1 MKQFSLFGLESQIWT
16 VADLT
21 RYIRQSL
28 ESDYRL
34 GDIWISGEVSN
45 VSRPTSGHLYFT
57 LKDELASLRCVM
69 WRSEVSAQTYL
80 PQDGDSI
87 EVHGHISVYEAGG
100 QYQLYADGLQKA
112 GEGALYQRFLRLKAK
127 LESEGLF
134 DASRKRE
141 LPPWPE
147 RLGVVTSPTGAALQD
162 VLNVLRRRFPLTT
175 VILSPTPVQGDEAPA
190 GIVDALQALNQYG
203 RVDVILLVRGGGS
216 IEDLWAFNDESVA
229 HAIASSQV
237 PVVAGIGHASDI
249 VIADLVADVHAPTPS
264 AAAEIATPD
273 RQTLAQALHDLLLEL
288 GQVFGE
294 RLLDLRDKLSNLTQ
308 SLRLAS
314 PRAKIDGARQRVD
327 ELSARTL
334 AAMRYGLAL
343 RQASVKGALNTLL
356 AVGPESIL
364 SRGYAIVRRA
374 ADDKVV
380 RSTRQVSAGDELNLR
395 LQDGE
400 ISATTEQVS
409 PMSADAKG
417 DAR

>member
-1 MKQFSLFGLESQIWT
+1 VKQFSLFGLESQIWT

-34 GDIWISGEVSN
+34 GDIWVSGEVSN
-45 VSRPTSGHLYFT
+45 VSRPASGHLYFT
-57 LKDELASLRCVM
+57 LKDEHASLRCVM

-100 QYQLYADGLQKA
+100 QYQLYADELQKA

-134 DASRKRE
+134 EATRKRE
-141 LPPWPE
+141 LPLWPE
-147 RLGVVTSPTGAALQD
+147 RLGIVTSPTGAALQD

-175 VILSPTPVQGDEAPA
+175 VILAPTPVQGDEAPA

-203 RVDVILLVRGGGS
+203 HVDVILLVRGGGS
-216 IEDLWAFNDESVA
+216 IEDLWAFNDEGVA
-229 HAIASSQV
+229 HAIAASQV
-237 PVVAGIGHASDI
+237 PVVAGIGHASDL

-264 AAAEIATPD
+264 AAAEMATPD
-273 RQTLAQALHDLLLEL
+273 RQSLAQALQDLLLEL
-288 GQVFGE
+288 GQVFSE
-294 RLLDLRDKLSNLTQ
+294 RLLDLRSKLSNLTRALQ
-308 SLRLAS
+308 LAS

-327 ELSARTL
+327 ELSARAL
-334 AAMRYGLAL
+334 AAMRYTLAL
-343 RQASVKGALNTLL
+343 RQSAVKGAVNTLR
-356 AVGPESIL
+356 AVGPESVL
-364 SRGYAIVRRA
+364 SRGYAIVRRV

-380 RSTRQVSAGDELNLR
+380 RSTHQVDVGDALNLS
-395 LQDGE
+395 LHDGT
-400 ISATTEQVS
+400 IDVTTDHVES
-409 PMSADAKG
+409 TSKDEE
-417 DAR
+417 

>member
-34 GDIWISGEVSN
+34 GDLWVSGEVSN
-45 VSRPTSGHLYFT
+45 VSRPSSGHLYFT
-57 LKDELASLRCVM
+57 LKDEQTSLRCVM
-69 WRSEVSAQTYL
+69 WRSEVSTQAYL
-80 PQDGDSI
+80 PQEGDSI

-112 GEGALYQRFLRLKAK
+112 GEGALYQRFLRLKAR

-134 DASRKRE
+134 DVSRKRI
-141 LPPWPE
+141 LPRWPE
-147 RLGVVTSPTGAALQD
+147 RLGIVTSPTGAALQD

-175 VILSPTPVQGDEAPA
+175 LILAPTPVQGDEAPA
-190 GIVDALQALNQYG
+190 GIVNALQALNQYG

-229 HAIASSQV
+229 HAIAASQV
-237 PVVAGIGHASDI
+237 PVVAGIGHASDL
-249 VIADLVADVHAPTPS
+249 VIADLAADVHAPTPS
-264 AAAEIATPD
+264 AAAEMATPD
-273 RQTLAQALHDLLLEL
+273 RHTLAQALHDLLLEL

-294 RLLDLRDKLSNLTQ
+294 RLLDLLSKLSNLTR
-308 SLRLAS
+308 SLQLAS

-327 ELSARTL
+327 ELTARSL

-343 RQASVKGALNTLL
+343 RRVAVKGAVNTLR
-356 AVGPESIL
+356 AVGPESVL
-364 SRGYAIVRRA
+364 SRGYAIVRLA

-380 RSTRQVSAGDELNLR
+380 RSTRQVSAGDALNLR
-395 LQDGE
+395 LHDGT
-400 ISATTEQVS
+400 ITATTDQVELT
-409 PMSADAKG
+409 SAEEA
-417 DAR
+417 

>member
-1 MKQFSLFGLESQIWT
+1 VEQFSLFGLESQIWS

-34 GDIWISGEVSN
+34 GDIWVSGEVSN
-45 VSRPTSGHLYFT
+45 ASRPASGHFYFT
-57 LKDELASLRCVM
+57 LKDEQASLRCVM

-80 PQDGDSI
+80 PRDGDSI
-87 EVHGHISVYEAGG
+87 EVHGHIGVYEAGG
-100 QYQLYADGLQKA
+100 QYQLYADELQKA
-112 GEGALYQRFLRLKAK
+112 GEGALYQRFLHLKAR
-127 LESEGLF
+127 LEAEGLF

-147 RLGVVTSPTGAALQD
+147 RLGIVTSPTGAALQD

-175 VILSPTPVQGDEAPA
+175 VILAPTPVQGDEAPA
-190 GIVDALQALNQYG
+190 GIVDALQALNQFG

-216 IEDLWAFNDESVA
+216 IEDLWAFNDEGVA
-229 HAIASSQV
+229 HAIAASQV
-237 PVVAGIGHASDI
+237 PVVAGIGHASDL

-264 AAAEIATPD
+264 AAAEMATPD
-273 RQTLAQALHDLLLEL
+273 RQTLVQALHDLLLEL

-294 RLLDLRDKLSNLTQ
+294 RLLVLRDNLSRLTRALQ
-308 SLRLAS
+308 LAS

-334 AAMRYGLAL
+334 AEMRHALAL
-343 RQASVKGALNTLL
+343 RRAAVKGALNTLR
-356 AVGPESIL
+356 AVGPESVL
-364 SRGYAIVRRA
+364 SRGYAIVRLA

-380 RSTRQVSAGDELNLR
+380 RSTQQVAVGDSLNLR
-395 LQDGE
+395 LLDGT
-400 ISATTEQVS
+400 IDATTDRVEPS
-409 PMSADAKG
+409 PEEEE
-417 DAR
+417 